1 MADGAQEGCRV
12 MPRLRQPG
20 ALWEAQQQGAFAVDR
35 IPEPQVEFAGH
46 ARGTATAK
54 FMELLPAT
62 QFLALTR
69 WARTLRP
76 MRLEAA

>member
-1 MADGAQEGCRV
+1 

-20 ALWEAQQQGAFAVDR
+20 ALWEAQQQGAFAVDH

-46 ARGTATAK
+46 VRATATVK
-54 FMELLPAT
+54 FMEPLPAT
-62 QFLALTR
+62 QFLAVIC

-76 MRLEAA
+76 MRPEAA